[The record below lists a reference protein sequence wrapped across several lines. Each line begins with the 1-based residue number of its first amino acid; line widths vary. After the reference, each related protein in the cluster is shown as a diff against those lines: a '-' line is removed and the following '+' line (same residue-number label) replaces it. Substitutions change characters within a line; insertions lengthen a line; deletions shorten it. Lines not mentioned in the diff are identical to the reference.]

1 MKLKNIFAKRMTV
14 ADGVRLPVSRHFYYS
29 TFGVRGR
36 HDNIA
41 RTGNYVCSGT
51 PGTGFFIHSSESH
64 SYRRY
69 VNEMRSK
76 LNQNLLTLLLRR
88 EPNFDRELKRVNDA
102 YANIQDEERVRILSS
117 YQNVLALAKE
127 EELLQRVVR
136 GIKDKM
142 GNHPNKMMVSILSH
156 YKSSIA
162 TLEHDVKGT
171 QIQSGAD
178 LDEASLAA
186 WTKVVDAFHLLVE
199 SRRVWS
205 VYMDGDSQAYEQVF
219 FDMGIFNYIQS
230 PGDTPMMTD
239 HLGRRYFLYPKG
251 MIAAR
256 SSVDFDVYSWKDL
269 EVKFHVVDIT
279 TLAVR
284 PNFNSHHS
292 GKKKRRHSHNDAL
305 STLYGTTRAQVVGE
319 ITIPKLELRFFVNH
333 TGPAEDFVKALDE
346 FKGFAK
352 VKI

>member
-1 MKLKNIFAKRMTV
+1 MTV

-29 TFGVRGR
+29 TFGVRSR

-64 SYRRY
+64 SYRRF
-69 VNEMRSK
+69 VNEKRNK
-76 LNQNLLTLLLRR
+76 LNQNLLTLLLRK
-88 EPNFDRELKRVNDA
+88 EPNFDRELKRVNEA
-102 YANIQDEERVRILSS
+102 YAKMTDEDRTRILSS

-142 GNHPNKMMVSILSH
+142 GNRPNKMMVSILSH

-171 QIQSGAD
+171 QIQSGAGM
-178 LDEASLAA
+178 DEASLAA
-186 WTKVVDAFHLLVE
+186 WEKVVEAFQALVE

-205 VYMDGDSQAYEQVF
+205 VYLDGDAQAYEQVF
-219 FDMGIFNYIQS
+219 FDMGIFDYIQA
-230 PGDTPMMTD
+230 PDDTPMMRD
-239 HLGRRYFLYPKG
+239 HQGMQYYLYPKG
-251 MIAAR
+251 LIAAR
-256 SSVDFDVYSWKDL
+256 SSVDFDVYHWKDL
-269 EVKFHVVDIT
+269 DMQFHVVDIT

-292 GKKKRRHSHNDAL
+292 GKKKKRHSHTDAL

-319 ITIPKLELRFFVNH
+319 ITIPKLNLRFFVNH
-333 TGPAEDFVKALDE
+333 TGPAEDFVKALNAY
-346 FKGFAK
+346 KSLK
-352 VKI
+352 K